1 MKICQLFISPGH
13 NFFGHRGQPPG
24 KHPLIEVQEIECVT
38 GRGIRGDRFF
48 DFQKDYKG
56 QITFF
61 SQEVFVALCSSLN
74 VMGKSPS
81 LARRNVLV
89 EGVNLNAL
97 VGKDFELQGVK
108 FCGTAECSPCYWM
121 DQMYGPGAEHFLQ
134 GRGGLRARI
143 LMDGIL
149 RVER

>member
-61 SQEVFVALCSSLN
+61 AQEVFVALCSSLN